1 MAATQARWKLSSLR
15 LILVFLAA
23 TLSASVAF
31 SQNSAPNA
39 GNPSTLEDFKAGDAN
54 ARREAYQ
61 RATDVLK
68 ALEVSRGDWVADLGA
83 GGGYYSM
90 RLSDVVGP
98 TGKVFA
104 EDVSENSIRWLHQR
118 VKVFDLR
125 NVEVVKGEADDPTL
139 PADSF
144 DAVLVV
150 NSYHHFDQYRAMG
163 EQILRILKPGGRVV
177 IADYSLPAHRPE
189 SRADQ
194 IKSHEIDPNLV
205 REELTRVG
213 FRVLKCDD
221 PFLKRLADVT
231 NGDRIGAADMWLMVA
246 VRPN

>member
-1 MAATQARWKLSSLR
+1 MPGRLS
-15 LILVFLAA
+15 LVILAA
-23 TLSASVAF
+23 ALGSPLGF
-31 SQNSAPNA
+31 SQSTAPNT

-54 ARREAYQ
+54 AKRDSYQ

-68 ALEVSRGDWVADLGA
+68 ALDLSRGDWVADLGA

-104 EDVSENSIRWLHQR
+104 EDISENSMRWLHQR

-125 NVEVVKGEADDPTL
+125 NVEVVKGEADNPKL
-139 PADSF
+139 AADSLA
-144 DAVLVV
+144 AVLVV
-150 NSYHHFDQYRAMG
+150 NSYHHFEQYEAMDQ
-163 EQILRILKPGGRVV
+163 QILRMLKPGGRLV
-177 IADYSLPAHRPE
+177 IADYSLPAHRTE

-194 IKSHEIDPNLV
+194 IKAHEIDPNLV
-205 REELTRVG
+205 REELTRVA
-213 FRVLKCDD
+213 FHVLKCDD
-221 PFLKRLADVT
+221 PFLKRMTDVT

>member
-1 MAATQARWKLSSLR
+1 MIAIQARRNFLPLR
-15 LILVFLAA
+15 LILLILAGA
-23 TLSASVAF
+23 LFSPIAL
-31 SQNSAPNA
+31 SQNAAPNA

-54 ARREAYQ
+54 AKREEYQ
-61 RATDVLK
+61 RATDVLR
-68 ALEVSRGDWVADLGA
+68 ALDVSSGGWVADLGA

-104 EDVSENSIRWLHQR
+104 EDISDSSLRWLHQR

-125 NVEVVKGEADDPTL
+125 NVEVVKGDADDPRL
-139 PADSF
+139 PADAFS
-144 DAVLVV
+144 AVLVV
-150 NSYHHFDQYRAMG
+150 NSYHHFEQYQAMDA
-163 EQILRILKPGGRVV
+163 QILRILKPGGRLV
-177 IADYSLPAHRPE
+177 IADYSLPAHRTE

-205 REELTRVG
+205 REELARAG

-221 PFLKRLADVT
+221 PFLKRMTDVT
-231 NGDRIGAADMWLMVA
+231 NGDRIGAADMWLLIA

>member
-1 MAATQARWKLSSLR
+1 MIAIQARRDFLR
-15 LILVFLAA
+15 LRLSLLVLVGA
-23 TLSASVAF
+23 LGSPLAF
-31 SQNSAPNA
+31 SQSTTPNP

-54 ARREAYQ
+54 AKREAYQ
-61 RATDVLK
+61 RATDILK
-68 ALEVSRGDWVADLGA
+68 ELDVSRGDRVADLGA

-90 RLSDVVGP
+90 RVSDVVGP

-104 EDVSENSIRWLHQR
+104 EDISDNSMRWLHQR

-125 NVEVVKGEADDPTL
+125 NVEVVKGEPDNPKL

-144 DAVLVV
+144 SAVLVV
-150 NSYHHFDQYRAMG
+150 NSYHHFEQYQAMD
-163 EQILRILKPGGRVV
+163 EQILRILKPGGRLV
-177 IADYSLPAHRPE
+177 IADYSLPAHRTEP
-189 SRADQ
+189 RADQ

-213 FRVLKCDD
+213 FHVLKCDD
-221 PFLKRLADVT
+221 PFLKRMTDVT
-231 NGDRIGAADMWLMVA
+231 NGDRIGAADMWLIVA